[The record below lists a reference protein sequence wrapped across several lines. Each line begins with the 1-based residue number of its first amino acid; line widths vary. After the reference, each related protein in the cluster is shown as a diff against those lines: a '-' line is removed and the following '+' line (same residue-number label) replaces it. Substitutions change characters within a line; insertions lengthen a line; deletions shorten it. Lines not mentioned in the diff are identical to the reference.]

1 MSDNNNSNKRVRR
14 GRQRIPLTKIENDV
28 HRQVTFSKR
37 RSGVFKKAS
46 ELSTLCG
53 VDIAMVIFSPTNKAY
68 TFGNPSLNAV
78 LNRYFGENPNARA
91 NVTGDIIRARHE
103 AIVGSMTPQISEMES
118 MIRDL
123 TNENHALCEAEKNR
137 PSVPDLQEPELERM
151 KNSLEM
157 LRNQVVEKLNQLHFN
172 QYPAGHS
179 GFQGP

>member
-37 RSGVFKKAS
+37 RSGV
-46 ELSTLCG
+46 
-53 VDIAMVIFSPTNKAY
+53 DIAMVIFSPANKAY

-78 LNRYFGENPNARA
+78 LNRYFGKNSNARA
-91 NVTGDIIRARHE
+91 NVTDDIIRARHE
-103 AIVGSMTPQISEMES
+103 AIVGSMTPEISEMES

-123 TNENHALCEAEKNR
+123 TNENRALCKAEKNR
-137 PSVPDLQEPELERM
+137 PSVSDLQELELERV

-179 GFQGP
+179 GF